1 MHPPAGK
8 ERPEPATAPLYPLA
22 RILVER
28 GFLEAG
34 PALAAQA
41 SAQAAGRSFD
51 AFLKESGTLPE
62 AHLYAALAE
71 LHRVPYVDVSG
82 LDFDAG
88 QLNLLPE
95 YLARRHTC
103 LPLEQRGRQLTVV
116 MADPV
121 DLDAVQD
128 IAFATGRT
136 VTALMGAPGQIQEAI
151 QRHYSRHLEGAGA
164 LIEAGSHGT
173 EDPFLVRWG
182 QASALEPTAED
193 GPVVQLLNLVL
204 RKAIQL
210 GASDIHL
217 EPGQTEGVVRFRLD
231 GLLTDQLKVPSGMHP
246 SLVSRLKI
254 LGRMDIAE
262 RRLPQDG
269 SARVKVDAREVDL
282 RLSTIPLRQGEKAV
296 IRILDA
302 AAGAFE
308 LDSIGFTPGDFAKV
322 EKLIRRHMGMV
333 IMTGPTGSGKTTTLY
348 SMLNR
353 IKSRTLNIVTVEDP
367 IEYNYDGLNQ
377 MQVNADIHLTFA
389 SGLRSILR
397 QDPDVI
403 LVGEIRDAETAEI
416 ACRAAL
422 TGHLVF
428 STLHTNDA
436 PSSITRLLDI
446 GLPKYLVAS
455 VLSGI
460 IGQRLVRRVCPDCQ
474 VPEPVDPAV
483 VAELGLPEASLAGGR
498 FMRGAGCA
506 RCHDKGYRGRLG
518 VFETLVPDS
527 RMRDLVLQGA
537 SEEDIRAAARDAGMR
552 TLMEDGL
559 EKAKAG
565 ITTLAELGRVLEVGE
580 YVTSSCLG
588 CGRVLNS
595 SYRFCPFCRLEHRR
609 VCAGCGAALQ
619 PGWVV
624 CADCGTA
631 V

>member
-1 MHPPAGK
+1 MTSAPQPAPVDAPGGLPPFARLLL
-8 ERPEPATAPLYPLA
+8 ERRLLGEAQVREALEAA
-22 RILVER
+22 RASEVSLESLLRER
-28 GFLEAG
+28 GI
-34 PALAAQA
+34 
-41 SAQAAGRSFD
+41 
-51 AFLKESGTLPE
+51 LPE
-62 AHLYAALAE
+62 ESLYRALAE
-71 LHRVPYVDVSG
+71 FHKLPFVDLSG
-82 LDFDAG
+82 LEFSAE

-95 YLARRHTC
+95 YLARRHSC
-103 LPLEQRGRQLTVV
+103 LPLEQKGRQLTVV
-116 MADPV
+116 MAEPRNLDAIQDISFSTGCTVQPCMGAPSRI
-121 DLDAVQD
+121 LDAV
-128 IAFATGRT
+128 
-136 VTALMGAPGQIQEAI
+136 

-164 LIEAGSHGT
+164 LIAAGSHEA

-182 QASALEPTAED
+182 QASALEHTGED

-217 EPGQTEGVVRFRLD
+217 EPGLTEGVVRFRLD
-231 GLLTDQLKVPSGMHP
+231 GLLADQLKVPSGMHP
-246 SLVSRLKI
+246 ALVSRLKI

-262 RRLPQDG
+262 RRLPLDG
-269 SARVKVDAREVDL
+269 SARVKVDNREVDL

-296 IRILDA
+296 IRILDV

-308 LDSIGFTPGDFAKV
+308 LDSIGFTPRDLAKV
-322 EKLIRRHMGMV
+322 EGLIHRHMGMV

-353 IKSRTLNIVTVEDP
+353 IKNRAINIVTVEDP
-367 IEYNYDGLNQ
+367 IEYNYEGLNQ
-377 MQVNADIHLTFA
+377 VQVNADIQLTFA

-416 ACRAAL
+416 ACRASL

-436 PSSITRLLDI
+436 PSSITRLMDI
-446 GLPKYLVAS
+446 GVPRYLVAS

-474 VPEPVDPAV
+474 APAEADLAIA
-483 VAELGLPEASLAGGR
+483 AELGLPEASLAGGHFR
-498 FMRGAGCA
+498 KGAGCPK
-506 RCHDKGYRGRLG
+506 CNDKGYKGRMG
-518 VFETLVPDS
+518 VFETLVPDT
-527 RMRDLVLQGA
+527 RMRDLILQGA
-537 SEEDIRAAARDAGMR
+537 SEEDIRGAARDADMR

-559 EKAKAG
+559 AKAKAG
-565 ITTLAELGRVLEVGE
+565 LTTLEELARVLEVGE
-580 YVTSSCLG
+580 YVTSSCAG

-595 SYRFCPFCRLEHRR
+595 SYRFCPYCRLEQHR
-609 VCAGCGAALQ
+609 VCDGCGLTVQ
-619 PGWVV
+619 SGWVA
-624 CADCGTA
+624 CPACGRG